1 MQTSSRPPERIAC
14 LLPSAT
20 EIVRALGLESSL
32 VAVSHSCDFPGR
44 IASLP
49 RVTRTRVP
57 REASSAEIDA
67 VVRDCL
73 RQGESLYE
81 LDTAALDLQRPDL
94 VITQALCDVC
104 AVGPG
109 EVRRA
114 IPALRST
121 PAVLTLEP
129 RTLEESFDT
138 IRQVG
143 AATDRVAPA
152 DALVAALRKRVE
164 TVRARTRLR
173 KARPRVA
180 FLEWADPPICGG
192 HWNPEL
198 VELAGGTDGLGEA
211 GRPSRTVEWEEIL
224 AWRPEVMVLACCGFT
239 AERTR
244 HEAIRLRER
253 PGFSSLPCARTG
265 RVYVLDGV
273 GHFSRPGPSLVD
285 SLEALAAVLR
295 AREPAALP

>member
-1 MQTSSRPPERIAC
+1 LPISSPPPDRIAS

-57 REASSAEIDA
+57 KEAGSAEIDA
-67 VVRDCL
+67 VVRSCL
-73 RQGESLYE
+73 SHGESLYE
-81 LDTAALDLQRPDL
+81 LDVETLDRLRPDL

-109 EVRRA
+109 EVSRA
-114 IPALRST
+114 VPALRSA
-121 PAVLTLEP
+121 PEVLTLEP
-129 RTLEESFDT
+129 RTLEGAFET
-138 IRQVG
+138 IREVG
-143 AATDRVAPA
+143 TATHRVAQA
-152 DALVAALRKRVE
+152 HALVGSLRRRVE
-164 TVRARTRLR
+164 AVRDRTSRR
-173 KARPRVA
+173 AVRPRVA
-180 FLEWADPPICGG
+180 LLEWVDPPICGG

-198 VELAGGTDGLGEA
+198 VELAGGTDGLGRP
-211 GRPSRTVEWEEIL
+211 GRPSRTVMWDEIL

-244 HEAIRLRER
+244 REVSLLRQR
-253 PGFSSLPCARTG
+253 PRFADLPCARTG
-265 RVYVLDGV
+265 RIHVLDGV

-285 SLEALAAVLR
+285 SLEALTAILN
-295 AREPAALP
+295 